1 MTVAKSGIVVA
12 ELRIPKIDLLYL
24 LIYDICNSISIM

>member
-24 LIYDICNSISIM
+24 IYDICNSISIM